1 MFTPGYQ
8 RVTLVINHLNIPP
21 ARLGVEV
28 GNLYQQKP
36 QQAARFVGCAEGEDV
51 NLSVDFEHY
60 GNFDNNCLFNTT
72 KFYFILL
79 I

>member
-60 GNFDNNCLFNTT
+60 DITLTITANNTT
-72 KFYFILL
+72 KFEKI
-79 I
+79 